1 MLEDNYFTKKYFIC
15 FGNKRF
21 IKSRDRIIK
30 EAKQIDI
37 FDEYIQETEEVCNE
51 EPYKTV
57 VDKMKPGRGFYWYSW
72 KPYIIYKALNKL
84 KDGDILFYCDSGMK
98 IQNNDNVK
106 NKFNKLIDLV
116 SDKEKCSTGIA
127 TFITTGPKKHRKEF
141 QYNLVQVFEHFNVL
155 DNKDITHTQQVQAGV
170 SIFYKCDKSM
180 DIVKTWFNTCVT
192 NPELFIGDRRF
203 CNLNKKT
210 QIHGF
215 KDHRHDQSIWSILC
229 KIHGVNILQHN
240 LNPIQQFHFRE

>member
-1 MLEDNYFTKKYFIC
+1 MLEEYFTKKYFIC

-21 IKSRDRIIK
+21 IKSRERIIK

-98 IQNNDNVK
+98 IHNNNNVK
-106 NKFNKLIDLV
+106 NKFKKLIDLV
-116 SDKEKCSTGIA
+116 SDREKCSGI
-127 TFITTGPKKHRKEF
+127 FIPKETKNKER
-141 QYNLVQVFEHFNVL
+141 
-155 DNKDITHTQQVQAGV
+155 I
-170 SIFYKCDKSM
+170 SI
-180 DIVKTWFNTCVT
+180 
-192 NPELFIGDRRF
+192 
-203 CNLNKKT
+203 
-210 QIHGF
+210 
-215 KDHRHDQSIWSILC
+215 
-229 KIHGVNILQHN
+229 
-240 LNPIQQFHFRE
+240 